1 MEVLATA
8 IREEKGIQIGKE
20 EVKLSLFADDMILYI
35 ENPKDATRKLLEL
48 ISEFG
53 NATGYKI
60 NAQNS
65 LAFLYTNDEKSEREI
80 KESIPF
86 TIATKRIK
94 YLGINL
100 PKETKDLYA
109 ENYKTLMKENKDDT
123 NRWRD
128 IPCSWI
134 GRINIVK
141 MTIVP
146 KAIYRFNAIPIRLP
160 MSFFTELE
168 QKISQFVWKHK
179 RPRIAKAILRKKMEL
194 EESGSLTSDYTT
206 KIQ

>member
-1 MEVLATA
+1 MTWYYT
-8 IREEKGIQIGKE
+8 
-20 EVKLSLFADDMILYI
+20 LYT

-48 ISEFG
+48 INEFG
-53 NATGYKI
+53 KVAGYKI
-60 NAQNS
+60 NAQKC

-80 KESIPF
+80 KETLPF
-86 TIATKRIK
+86 SSATKRIK

-109 ENYKTLMKENKDDT
+109 ENYKTLMKEMKDDT

-141 MTIVP
+141 VTILP
-146 KAIYRFNAIPIRLP
+146 KANYRFNAIPIKLP
-160 MSFFTELE
+160 MAFFTELE

-179 RPRIAKAILRKKMEL
+179 RLK
-194 EESGSLTSDYTT
+194 
-206 KIQ
+206 